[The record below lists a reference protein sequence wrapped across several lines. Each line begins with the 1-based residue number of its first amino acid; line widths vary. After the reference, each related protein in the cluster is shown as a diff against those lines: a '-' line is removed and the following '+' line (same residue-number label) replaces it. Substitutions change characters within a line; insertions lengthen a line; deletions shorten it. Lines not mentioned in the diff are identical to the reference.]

1 MEVQAVSPERFV
13 SKGIESKCLLPLL
26 HEFPCILLD
35 DGAKVAIFRTRIGV
49 LANGREGEF
58 AEDCN
63 CDNQEYFRKVSR
75 LFHDL
80 PPESRSRERDFRYDV
95 RARKI
100 LETRCHL
107 FEASDSVVLRLFNY
121 MGIGIGRTGVEA
133 ANAVLT
139 DEEVVRRVIEG
150 EPALFEILMRRY
162 NQRLFRITRSIV
174 TNDHEAEDIIQD
186 AYVRA
191 YEHLSQF
198 EGRARFST
206 WLTKIAIYEAY
217 ARVRRVDR
225 RRMGLADA
233 PLGMAQGS
241 LDHAAVGR
249 EVRALDRGS

>member
-1 MEVQAVSPERFV
+1 
-13 SKGIESKCLLPLL
+13 
-26 HEFPCILLD
+26 
-35 DGAKVAIFRTRIGV
+35 
-49 LANGREGEF
+49 
-58 AEDCN
+58 
-63 CDNQEYFRKVSR
+63 
-75 LFHDL
+75 
-80 PPESRSRERDFRYDV
+80 
-95 RARKI
+95 
-100 LETRCHL
+100 
-107 FEASDSVVLRLFNY
+107 

-217 ARVRRVDR
+217 ARVRRVDYQKVDSLSVLEDN
-225 RRMGLADA
+225 GLDLKSEERDPERQIYTGELRLALEKAFDA
-233 PLGMAQGS
+233 LPDGYRSVFMMREVEGLSTAETAECLEISEENVKTRLHRARASLQRELYSLAGAEGNGAFQFLGARCDRVVARVLERILSKDQSRS
-241 LDHAAVGR
+241 LDK
-249 EVRALDRGS
+249 